1 MSYYGSDSQAV
12 DEALEA
18 TDAKADES
26 PEGEIG
32 DGGSFGKYCILEGK
46 YKRSCQ
52 SCTGIVCNA
61 IKW

>member
-1 MSYYGSDSQAV
+1 MSYSNDSQTI
-12 DEALEA
+12 DDALET
-18 TDAKADES
+18 TDANADES
-26 PEGEIG
+26 PEGNVG
-32 DGGSFGKYCILEGK
+32 DGGTFGKFCILEGT

>member
-1 MSYYGSDSQAV
+1 M
-12 DEALEA
+12 DEDYIAQIRRYAGRTGYVHLKDWA
-18 TDAKADES
+18 
-26 PEGEIG
+26 
-32 DGGSFGKYCILEGK
+32 FGKYCILEGK